1 MTRTAIPSTTSTTT
15 TPITTTPSGLRSL
28 HLIRVVFSLIW
39 VALVLTTSASLV
51 SKDEP
56 TAIAA
61 VLLVIYPLWDAI
73 ATLLERR
80 MAGTGTGTGTDAG
93 TGTGT
98 GTGTGS
104 GSTSRVAVV
113 NIALGLATTIGMII
127 AVFSTIGTAL
137 LVFGIW
143 ALLSGAIQLVVA
155 IRRRRTVGAQW
166 PMIISGGQSVLAG
179 AAVAG
184 MSASATSS
192 LSTVAGYSAFGA
204 FWFLVS
210 VVALSVRGRR
220 DH

>member
-1 MTRTAIPSTTSTTT
+1 MTQTTMPSSTTT
-15 TPITTTPSGLRSL
+15 TTPTPSGLRSL
-28 HLIRVVFSLIW
+28 YLIRVAFSLIW
-39 VALVLTTSASLV
+39 VALVVTTSASLV
-51 SKDEP
+51 STDRP
-56 TAIAA
+56 TVIAA
-61 VLLVIYPLWDAI
+61 VLLVIYPLWDVI

-80 MAGTGTGTGTDAG
+80 MAGTGSTDRVGTTN
-93 TGTGT
+93 
-98 GTGTGS
+98 
-104 GSTSRVAVV
+104 V
-113 NIALGLATTIGMII
+113 ALGLATAAGMII

-166 PMIISGGQSVLAG
+166 PMVISGGLSVLAG
-179 AAVAG
+179 ASIAA

-210 VVALSVRGRR
+210 VIALSIRSRR
-220 DH
+220 EKR

>member
-1 MTRTAIPSTTSTTT
+1 MTSSTTT
-15 TPITTTPSGLRSL
+15 TTPTPSGLRSL
-28 HLIRVVFSLIW
+28 YLIRVAFSLIW
-39 VALVLTTSASLV
+39 VALVVTTSASLV
-51 SKDEP
+51 STDRP
-56 TAIAA
+56 TVIAA
-61 VLLVIYPLWDAI
+61 LLLVIYPLWDVT

-80 MAGTGTGTGTDAG
+80 MAGTGSTDRVGTTN
-93 TGTGT
+93 
-98 GTGTGS
+98 
-104 GSTSRVAVV
+104 V
-113 NIALGLATTIGMII
+113 ALGLATAAGMII

-166 PMIISGGQSVLAG
+166 PMVISGGLSVLAG
-179 AAVAG
+179 ASIAA

-210 VVALSVRGRR
+210 VIALSIRSRR
-220 DH
+220 EKR